1 MTDAVDFQDFST
13 DVQRAYELEQAY
25 GLEKTTPAQA
35 AERVRQYQNMT
46 VHYAQ
51 DTQGFTY
58 EIDLFIEGAA
68 FLLRAEKTPV
78 SEDAE
83 IKSIGDMHIIYPKSP
98 KGYIQWEESS

>member
-1 MTDAVDFQDFST
+1 MTYTIDFQGFST

-25 GLEKTTPAQA
+25 GLVKTTPAQA

-46 VHYAQ
+46 VNYAQ
-51 DTQGFTY
+51 DAEGFTY

-98 KGYIQWEESS
+98 NGYIQWEESS

>member
-1 MTDAVDFQDFST
+1 M
-13 DVQRAYELEQAY
+13 QRAANWMKHTDWKRQRL
-25 GLEKTTPAQA
+25 AQA
-35 AERVRQYQNMT
+35 AESVRQYQNMT

-51 DTQGFTY
+51 DTQGLTY

-83 IKSIGDMHIIYPKSP
+83 IKSIGDMVIIYPKSP
-98 KGYIQWEESS
+98 KGHIQWEESS